1 MARTARGVFS
11 RRRSGLTEREL
22 CPGGF
27 AANARPRSPQV
38 TEMSGLKPRNRL
50 VNFRLTEEEYTRLAA
65 VCARKGSPS
74 ISDFARAAILRT
86 IEAEAGR
93 EGPLDALL
101 AALGDRLSDL
111 ERSFRILTEPAGDE
125 LRRNPER

>member
-1 MARTARGVFS
+1 MSCARAALLQTRG
-11 RRRSGLTEREL
+11 
-22 CPGGF
+22 P
-27 AANARPRSPQV
+27 APPQV

-86 IEAEAGR
+86 IGAEAGR